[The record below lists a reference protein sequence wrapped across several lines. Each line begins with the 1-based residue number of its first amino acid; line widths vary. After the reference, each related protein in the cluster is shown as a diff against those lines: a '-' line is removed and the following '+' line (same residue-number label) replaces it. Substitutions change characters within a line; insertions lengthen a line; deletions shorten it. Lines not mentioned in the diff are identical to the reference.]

1 MRPPIGAEVPW
12 MDADSFADGASIP
25 LLAVVV
31 AHEPDVVTARQRAR
45 QIAEMV
51 GFEEQD
57 QVRIATA
64 VSEIAR
70 NAFRY
75 AGGGRIEF
83 LLHGTVPP
91 QLLTVVVSDR
101 GPGFRALDDVLD
113 GRFRSTTGMGRGIV
127 GTRRLMDQF
136 SIHAR
141 PGGGSVVTMGKL
153 LPTRAR
159 LVDRQQVARIVALL
173 AAQRP
178 PAPLEEVAYQNRE
191 LLRALEELRKR
202 QDDLERLNAELED
215 TNRGVVALYAELD
228 EKADHL
234 QRADQMKSRFL
245 SNMTHEFR
253 TPLNSILALTRLL
266 LDRRDGAL
274 SAEQEV
280 QVSLVRKAAQDL
292 SELVNDLL
300 DLAKVEAGKTV
311 VHPTEFDPAKMFGAL
326 RGMLRPLLVSDA
338 VTLSFEE
345 PEGVPL
351 MWTDEAKVSQILR
364 NFISNALKFT
374 ERGEVRVTASYDPDT
389 AMVTFRV
396 SDTGIGIAP
405 EDQDRIFQ
413 EFSQVEHPVQRRVR
427 GTGLG
432 LPLSRKLAHLLGG
445 RLGVVSEPGNGSTF
459 FAIIPAKFVDD
470 SEPAAEEPAALPE
483 PDSGRVP
490 VLVVEDA
497 AEDLLVYDHAF
508 SRSAYQPVFA
518 RTVREARQALRQLW
532 AKPAAVVLDVLLRD
546 EDTWRF
552 LSELKTSDETSS
564 IPIVVVSS
572 VDDTRKGLAL
582 GADVYAVK
590 PIDGAWLIATL
601 KRLVEGQSTG
611 TVLIIDD
618 DRAARYVMR
627 RHLEDDGWVVVE
639 AENGAA
645 GLRMAGELAP
655 SAIVLDLVM
664 PELGGQDVLARLRR
678 DPITRDVPVVV
689 STSKALADAEVTAL
703 ATQSVALLSK
713 DLLSLQDASRHL
725 AAALREA
732 GLRDR
737 RRRE

>member
-1 MRPPIGAEVPW
+1 
-12 MDADSFADGASIP
+12 MDAAPLADGSSIP
-25 LLAVVV
+25 LLAFVV
-31 AHEPDVVTARQRAR
+31 AQAPDVVTARQRAR

-75 AGGGRIEF
+75 ANGGRIEF

-101 GPGFRALDDVLD
+101 GPGFRSLDDVLD
-113 GRFRSTTGMGRGIV
+113 GRYRSTTGMGRGIV

-136 SIHAR
+136 SIHPR

-159 LVDRQQVARIVALL
+159 LVDRAQAARIVASL

-178 PAPLEEVAYQNRE
+178 PAPLEEVEYQNRE

-202 QDDLERLNAELED
+202 QDELERLNAELED

-234 QRADQMKSRFL
+234 QRADDMKSRFL

-274 SAEQEV
+274 STEQEV

-300 DLAKVEAGKTV
+300 DLAKVEAGKIV
-311 VHPTEFDPAKMFGAL
+311 VHPTEFDAAKMFGAL
-326 RGMLRPLLVSDA
+326 RGMLRPLLVTDA
-338 VTLSFEE
+338 VALSFEE
-345 PEGVPL
+345 PDGLPML
-351 MWTDEAKVSQILR
+351 WTDEAKVSQILR

-374 ERGEVRVTASYDPDT
+374 ERGEVRVTASYDPET
-389 AMVTFRV
+389 ALVTFRV

-405 EDQDRIFQ
+405 EDQERIFQ
-413 EFSQVEHPVQRRVR
+413 EFTQVEHPVQRRVR

-445 RLGVVSEPGNGSTF
+445 RLDVTSESGKGSTF
-459 FAIIPAKFVDD
+459 SAVIPAIYHDA
-470 SEPAAEEPAALPE
+470 SEPEHEQPALPE

-497 AEDLLVYDHAF
+497 AEDLLVYDRVF
-508 SRSAYQPVFA
+508 SRSPYQPVFA
-518 RTVREARQALRQLW
+518 RSVRDARQALRQLW
-532 AKPAAVVLDVLLRD
+532 AKPAAVVLDVMLRD

-552 LSELKTSDETSS
+552 LSELKTSDDTAS
-564 IPIVVVSS
+564 IPVVVIST

-590 PIDGAWLIATL
+590 PIDGTWLLATL
-601 KRLVEGQSTG
+601 GRLVHGESTG

-627 RHLEDDGWVVVE
+627 RHLEDDGWVVAE
-639 AENGAA
+639 AEDGAA

-664 PELGGQDVLARLRR
+664 PDLGGHDVLARLRH
-678 DPITRDVPVVV
+678 DPLTRDVPVVV
-689 STSKALADAEVTAL
+689 STSKALADAEITAL
-703 ATQSVALLSK
+703 TTQSVALLSK
-713 DLLSLQDASRHL
+713 DLLSLQDASRHV